1 MEESVNVKNSK
12 NAEYKILI
20 TLTQERDALSNYAE
34 MIREDEFT
42 DKHHRKI
49 FRCLKEI
56 HKDSFVMSK
65 NLLLSRMIENK
76 VFEDESQCSEMVD
89 NLFYTCCEPDEF
101 TGYLDV
107 VRTNFIKARLLEIG
121 NSMSSGN
128 EDKVSNIISD
138 SMDELVELQ
147 ILQTQKEKTE
157 LNGKELLSVCLGN
170 MLRRAEDKD
179 NSDLLGSPTAF
190 YEFDQLY
197 GGFKKTDFVVIAAR
211 PSMGKTSFALTNVA
225 YWVLSGK
232 KVIFF
237 SLEMPKEQ
245 LMYKLFSVICNVTLM
260 AVMTGKMTREE
271 MDRISYFAANAA
283 SILESNLVVDDKPAI
298 KPSYMRR
305 VCAKH
310 AAKKKIDFIVCDYL
324 QLMKS
329 DGDYGVNKVGEV
341 TEISNSSKRMAKEF
355 DTVVI
360 QLSQLNRELEKRAD
374 KRPIMSDLR
383 DSGAIEQD
391 ADGIIFIYRDVVYDE
406 KTENPDDAEIIIG
419 KNRSGSIGTVVTR
432 FEGRYT
438 RFACKTAPIDYYDM
452 IPKVADEV
460 LESKVN

>member
-1 MEESVNVKNSK
+1 MEESVNTKNSK
-12 NAEYKILI
+12 SAEYKILI
-20 TLTQERDALSNYAE
+20 TLSQDRDVLSNYID

-76 VFEDESQCSEMVD
+76 VFDDESQCSEVVD
-89 NLFYTCCEPDEF
+89 SLYYTCYEPDEF
-101 TGYLDV
+101 SGYLEV
-107 VRTNFIKARLLEIG
+107 VRTNFIKSRLLEIG
-121 NSMSSGN
+121 SSMSSGG
-128 EDKVSNIISD
+128 DGKVNKIISE

-157 LNGKELLSVCLGN
+157 LNGKELLSLCLGKITK
-170 MLRRAEDKD
+170 RAEDEH
-179 NSDLLGSPTAF
+179 NSDLLGSPTGF
-190 YEFDQLY
+190 YEFDHMY
-197 GGFKKTDFVVIAAR
+197 GGFKKTDFIVIAAR
-211 PSMGKTSFALTNVA
+211 PSMGKTSLVLATVA
-225 YWVLSGK
+225 YWILSGK

-245 LMYKLFSVICNVTLM
+245 LMYKLFSIICNITLT
-260 AVMTGKMTREE
+260 AVMTGKMTHEE
-271 MDRISYFAANAA
+271 MDRISFFAVNAA
-283 SILESNLVVDDKPAI
+283 SILENNLVVDDKPAI

-329 DGDYGVNKVGEV
+329 DGDHGVNKVGEV

-360 QLSQLNRELEKRAD
+360 QLSQLNRDLEKRAD

-432 FEGRYT
+432 FEGKYT

-452 IPKVADEV
+452 IPKASNETLYGEV
-460 LESKVN
+460 S